1 MAITDLIPWKK
12 KDADRKAEEE
22 RAIQVRQQDP
32 FLTFQQQI
40 NQMFDDFFRG
50 WGLEPFGLARAGDLF
65 SPSLDVVES
74 DKEIKVS
81 VELPG
86 MDEKDIDVQ
95 VFRDMLVISGE
106 KRQEQEEHGQNFWR
120 MERSYGSFR
129 RTIPLPGEVDVDKAD
144 AVFGKGV
151 LTVTLPKATTGQTR
165 KKIAVK
171 KR

>member
-12 KDADRKAEEE
+12 KDADREAEEE

-32 FLTFQQQI
+32 FLAFQQQI
-40 NQMFDDFFRG
+40 NQLFDDFFRG
-50 WGLEPFGLARAGDLF
+50 WGLEPFGLTRAEELF
-65 SPSLDVVES
+65 SPSLDVVET

-95 VFRDMLVISGE
+95 VFRDMLTISGE
-106 KRQEQEEHGQNFWR
+106 KRQEQEERGQNYWR

-129 RTIPLPGEVDVDKAD
+129 RTVPLPGEVDVDKAE
-144 AVFGKGV
+144 AVFRKGV
-151 LTVTLPKATTGQTR
+151 LTVTLPKAAAATR
-165 KKIAVK
+165 KQITVK